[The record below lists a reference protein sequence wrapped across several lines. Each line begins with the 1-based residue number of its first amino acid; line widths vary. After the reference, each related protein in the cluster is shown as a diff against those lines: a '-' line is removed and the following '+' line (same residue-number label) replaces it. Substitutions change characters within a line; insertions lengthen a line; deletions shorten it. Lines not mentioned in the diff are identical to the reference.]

1 MNTSTLTTTTAPLRA
16 HIVKALR
23 KAGRPSFY
31 VTDEHADL
39 FKRAGIDPQYGI
51 RMDTFLRS
59 ISWSAA
65 ARLLNAI
72 RQIEEPA

>member
-1 MNTSTLTTTTAPLRA
+1 LNTSTVVTTTAPQRLR
-16 HIVKALR
+16 IVKALR
-23 KAGRPSFY
+23 KAGRPSFF

-39 FKRAGIDPQYGI
+39 FKRAEIDPQYGI

-72 RQIEEPA
+72 HQIEEPA